1 MNRWFRPVAWSIILV
16 LLALAIFG
24 SDPKKAPPGT
34 LVVPI
39 RHVPRKARPAIAAPP
54 GRAVLSARR
63 GAISTELFAAEASG
77 PTDPAPALSVVPT
90 PLPPVVPA
98 DLKILGWMQPSGG
111 DPMIFVECAGET
123 YTLSPR
129 QVAGGAYRFEKIGAG
144 QAEFTFLPT
153 GEARQYAVS
162 DPAVLE

>member
-1 MNRWFRPVAWSIILV
+1 
-16 LLALAIFG
+16 
-24 SDPKKAPPGT
+24 
-34 LVVPI
+34 
-39 RHVPRKARPAIAAPP
+39 
-54 GRAVLSARR
+54 
-63 GAISTELFAAEASG
+63 
-77 PTDPAPALSVVPT
+77 
-90 PLPPVVPA
+90 
-98 DLKILGWMQPSGG
+98 MQPSGG
-111 DPMIFVECAGET
+111 DPMIFVEYAGET